1 MPESCRE
8 GDRTFG
14 ICDDGHRCCPHSR
27 GGKCMQGSADVFING
42 RGAMR
47 RGDKGKTRCPHNAE
61 FELKGGSS
69 TVFINGR
76 NAIRIGDAAC
86 CAKCEQAGMV
96 ESGSRDVL
104 IGG

>member
-1 MPESCRE
+1 
-8 GDRTFG
+8 
-14 ICDDGHRCCPHSR
+14 
-27 GGKCMQGSADVFING
+27 MQGSADVFING